1 MTDEK
6 KCRFVISLLTPCF
19 SNVLA
24 MHVDLTLRAVSV
36 SEVEGLSGI
45 YKIEFNEGTG
55 ILLNAELV
63 KNI

>member
-6 KCRFVISLLTPCF
+6 KCRFVINLLTPCF

-45 YKIEFNEGTG
+45 FN
-55 ILLNAELV
+55 L
-63 KNI
+63 

>member
-45 YKIEFNEGTG
+45 FN
-55 ILLNAELV
+55 L
-63 KNI
+63 